1 MPTGGDRRLATFLF
15 LDVVGSTALA
25 AELGDRRWRE
35 VLHRFRRSVH
45 ERVKAHG
52 GTEQDWA
59 GDGLFAT
66 FPDPARAI
74 RAAADIVGRAQEL
87 GLEVR
92 CGVHTGEAETV
103 EGKLAGIGV
112 HLAARVMALGGAA
125 EIHTTGTVRDL
136 VTGSHIAFEDLGTR
150 ELKGIPGEWPILRV
164 TAIEDEPVPSPLQA
178 EVLAARTAQ
187 VEAQDRGRRRRS
199 LIVLGGAAFGVAAAL
214 TLLIAFSGGQ
224 DPTAAAAADDDD
236 DRPITVADI
245 DTDTGDVD
253 PILRD
258 DAYSEHLWGILD
270 VADGFLWQV
279 TPESLVQRDVETGA
293 ILNELALPQGW
304 RALDG
309 GFGYVWVATSA
320 PPGRTEISRISPL
333 SGATKTFT
341 VESGDPID
349 LRAGNGAVWLLA
361 TDGTLTEIDPV
372 KAKVVD
378 TYETGATHPGV
389 VVPLAGYVWICEC
402 QSGHI
407 VQFDPRRSTIVRE
420 LDLPTEGFLFGVDST
435 DPDAARVWLL
445 DPGANTL
452 TPIDPS
458 TGEVG
463 RPVGVGGAAI
473 TDATIAAGSLWVS
486 SQTEVTQIEL
496 PDLEAHVFEVP
507 EGISAGS
514 IAPTPDGAHVWVA
527 NCGCPIEE

>member
-74 RAAADIVGRAQEL
+74 RASADIAGSAQEL

-112 HLAARVMALGGAA
+112 HLAARVMAVGGAA

-164 TAIEDEPVPSPLQA
+164 TAIEDEPVPRPLQA
-178 EVLAARTAQ
+178 EVLAARAAQ
-187 VEAQDRGRRRRS
+187 VEAQGRGRRRRS

-214 TLLIAFSGGQ
+214 TLLIAFSGGE
-224 DPTAAAAADDDD
+224 DPETPAADDVDE
-236 DRPITVADI
+236 RPITVADI
-245 DTDTGDVD
+245 DTATGDVD
-253 PILRD
+253 SILRD

-279 TPESLVQRDVETGA
+279 TNETLVQRDVETGA
-293 ILNELALPQGW
+293 ILNELPLPDGW

-309 GFGYVWVATSA
+309 GFGYVWVATPSS
-320 PPGRTEISRISPL
+320 PDETEISRISPL
-333 SGATKTFT
+333 SGATKTFA
-341 VESGDPID
+341 VDGSAVD
-349 LRAGNGAVWLLA
+349 LRAGNGAVWMLSS
-361 TDGTLTEIDPV
+361 DGTLTEIDPV
-372 KAKVVD
+372 KGKVVD
-378 TYETGATHPGV
+378 TYPTDATRPGV

-402 QSGHI
+402 ETGQI
-407 VQFDPRRSTIVRE
+407 VQFDPRTGTIVRE
-420 LDLPTEGFLFGVDST
+420 LDLPAEGFLFGVDST
-435 DPDAARVWLL
+435 DPDTARVWLL

-463 RPVGVGGAAI
+463 RPIGIGGAAI
-473 TDATIAAGSLWVS
+473 TDATIVADSLWVS
-486 SQTEVTQIEL
+486 SQTEVSRIEL
-496 PDLEAHVFEVP
+496 PDLETHEFEVP

-527 NCGCPIEE
+527 NCGCPIQN

>member
-1 MPTGGDRRLATFLF
+1 MPSGRDRRLATFLF
-15 LDVVGSTALA
+15 LDVVGSTAIA
-25 AELGDRRWRE
+25 SELGDRRWRE

-45 ERVKAHG
+45 ERVKARG
-52 GTEQDWA
+52 GTEEDWA

-74 RAAADIVGRAQEL
+74 RAAADIVGGAQEL

-112 HLAARVMALGGAA
+112 HLAARVMAQGGAA
-125 EIHTTGTVRDL
+125 EILTTGTVRDL

-150 ELKGIPGEWPILRV
+150 ELKGIPGQWPILRV
-164 TAIEDEPVPSPLQA
+164 TAIEDEPVPRPLEV
-178 EVLAARTAQ
+178 EVLAARAAQ
-187 VEAQDRGRRRRS
+187 VEASVRGRRRRS
-199 LIVLGGAAFGVAAAL
+199 LVVLGGAAFGVAAAI
-214 TLLIAFSGGQ
+214 TLLIAFSGGE
-224 DPTAAAAADDDD
+224 DPPAPPAADDD

-245 DTDTGDVD
+245 DTASGDAD

-258 DAYSEHLWGILD
+258 GAYSEHLWGILD
-270 VADGFLWQV
+270 VADGFLWQA

-293 ILNELALPQGW
+293 ILNELPLPQGW
-304 RALDG
+304 TALDG
-309 GFGYVWVATSA
+309 GFGYVWVAA
-320 PPGRTEISRISPL
+320 PASGETEVSRISPL
-333 SGATKTFT
+333 SGATKSIT
-341 VESGDPID
+341 VEGVPRD
-349 LRAGNGAVWLLA
+349 LRAGNGAIWLLSS
-361 TDGTLTEIDPV
+361 DGTLTEIDPV
-372 KAKVVD
+372 KGKVVD
-378 TYETGATHPGV
+378 TYQTDATRPGV

-402 QSGHI
+402 ETGHI
-407 VQFDPRRSTIVRE
+407 VQFDPRTGTIVRE
-420 LDLPTEGFLFGVDST
+420 LDLPAEGFLFGVDST
-435 DPDAARVWLL
+435 DPETANVWLL
-445 DPGANTL
+445 DPRANTL

-463 RPVGVGGAAI
+463 RPVGVGGTVI
-473 TDATIAAGSLWVS
+473 TDATIVADSLWVS
-486 SQTEVTQIEL
+486 SQTEVSRIEL
-496 PDLEAHVFEVP
+496 ADLDTDVFEVP